1 MITLAEFNLTNKL
14 TKIKHSIVSNHRDK
28 NKMVKL
34 LNESLNLIKEY
45 KNLYTEEEY
54 SKAIDLKSPESF
66 LRDMY
71 YAEGTIQDML
81 DYLNNPDNETTGEEY
96 INLHLSVLD
105 TYFVYLDTEGTDV
118 ERASWMQSTINNFLE
133 EFQYLREEDIT
144 DDYYELITQV
154 KGDIEVTLDETFDSS
169 LIEHLTRLDEFKS
182 KVKSLNI

>member
-1 MITLAEFNLTNKL
+1 MINLAEYNLTDKL
-14 TKIKHSIVSNHRDK
+14 TKLKHSMVSNHNDR
-28 NKMVKL
+28 NKMVEL
-34 LNESLNLIKEY
+34 LNKTINLIKEY
-45 KNLYTEEEY
+45 NDLYTEEEY

-81 DYLNNPDNETTGEEY
+81 EYLDNPDNETTGDEY
-96 INLHLSVLD
+96 INLHLSILD

-118 ERASWMQSTINNFLE
+118 ERVSWMQSTINNFLE
-133 EFQYLREEDIT
+133 EFKYLKEEDIT

-169 LIEHLTRLDEFKS
+169 LIESLTRLDEFES